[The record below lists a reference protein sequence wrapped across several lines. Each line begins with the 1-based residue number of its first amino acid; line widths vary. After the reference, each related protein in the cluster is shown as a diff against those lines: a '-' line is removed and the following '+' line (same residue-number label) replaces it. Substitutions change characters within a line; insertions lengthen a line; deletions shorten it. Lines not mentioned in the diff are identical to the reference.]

1 MRSTLYACAVAAIC
15 AGLAHADPKLSANP
29 MLPTYGQPVQIELQ
43 DFGWMTYLPVTRY
56 AIAGDAITI
65 DYEYLSVGFG
75 PFGPDFGVTPLELG
89 ELAPGNYKVTARFS
103 DIANPDAAP
112 LVVSSSLAVVPPGA
126 WGVYTLPAEPQA
138 RAATKAVVKSAAYI
152 DPSSMRASLSG
163 NVVRVDFVYSPQPP
177 GTGPVADG
185 MAMYGSVAMPNLAPG
200 SYRLE
205 GWGRTATGT
214 PEKFF
219 ERAFAV
225 APTTPVVEY
234 YSAGLDHYFMALGA
248 DEIALLDRGAA
259 GDWKR
264 TGYGF
269 KAWATAADAPA
280 GAVAVCRFYARGPN
294 SHFFTGSRQECDWL
308 KTLEQQQ
315 RAQASAAGKPF
326 LGWGYE
332 GIAFYALMP
341 KDGQCP
347 AGTRAVHRAYNHRA
361 AQNDSNH
368 RFTLDPVQQ
377 VAMTIEWID
386 EGVQLCSPE

>member
-1 MRSTLYACAVAAIC
+1 MRITLCACAAAAIF
-15 AGLAHADPKLSANP
+15 AGSVHADPKVSANP
-29 MLPTYGQPVQIELQ
+29 MLPAYGQPVQIELQ

-56 AIAGDAITI
+56 AIAGNAISI

-75 PFGPDFGVTPLELG
+75 PFGPDFGVTPLEVG
-89 ELAPGNYKVTARFS
+89 ELAPGNYQVTARFR
-103 DIANPDAAP
+103 DIANPNDAP
-112 LVVSSSLAVVPPGA
+112 LVVSSSIAVVPPGP
-126 WGVYTLPAEPQA
+126 WGVYTVPVEPQA
-138 RAATKAVVKSAAYI
+138 RSATQAVVKSAAYV
-152 DPSSMRASLSG
+152 DPASMHASLSG
-163 NVVRVDFVYSPQPP
+163 NVVRVDFVYAAQPAGSPPP
-177 GTGPVADG
+177 AEG
-185 MAMYGSVAMPNLAPG
+185 MAMFGSVDLPGLAPG

-205 GWGRTATGT
+205 GWGRTATGA

-219 ERAFAV
+219 ERAFVV

-234 YSAGLDHYFMALGA
+234 YSPALDHYFMALGA
-248 DEIALLDRGAA
+248 DEIALLDRGAQ

-269 KAWATAADAPA
+269 KAWAKATDAPV
-280 GAVAVCRFYARGPN
+280 GASAVCRFYARGPN
-294 SHFFTGSRQECDWL
+294 SHFFTASRQECDGL
-308 KTLEQQQ
+308 KALEQQQ
-315 RAQASAAGKPF
+315 RAEASAAGKPF

-347 AGTRAVHRAYNHRA
+347 AGTSAVHRAYNKRA

-368 RFTLDPVQQ
+368 RFTVDSVQQ
-377 VAMTIEWID
+377 VAMAISWAD